1 MNELT
6 ANELNDPFNTP
17 AKYIVGIGA
26 SAGGLEAIEAF
37 FKKMPANSG
46 LAFVV
51 VQHLSPDYKSL
62 MVELLSKHTEMPVN
76 RIEDGV
82 LVKENNIYLLPP
94 RKNLSSFHG
103 RLLLTEQDHSE
114 GLNLPIDIFF
124 RSLAE
129 DMGEY
134 AISVVLSGTGSDGT
148 RGIRAIKERGGMVM
162 VQDDETAKFDG
173 MPKNAIATGLADFI
187 LPPDEMPKQL
197 LSFVKHPYAS
207 AQEIGGFQGDDSD
220 LTRIF
225 LMLREKSKVDFTY
238 YKPTTVLRRIERRVS
253 INQLQDLSEYVR
265 FLQNNPNE
273 VATLFQELLIGV
285 TCFFRDE
292 LAFDELRDK
301 WLGNLIE
308 HLQDDEIRL
317 WVAACSTG
325 EEAYSLAMLLAE
337 YREHTGEHFRVKIFA
352 TDVDHKAVEK
362 ASNGIYP
369 ASIAADVPPEL
380 LSKYFI
386 RREDNYQVS
395 QKIREMVVFAQHNLI
410 KDPPFTNIHLLSCR
424 NVLIY
429 LQSILQRKILALFN
443 FSLVKEGILMLG
455 ASESVGEMVDYFD
468 LVGPKWKI
476 YRSKGKYN
484 SGIGLGISDPTPFTK
499 GPFHNSVP
507 ASANRSNLAYYAD
520 DRVLDRFVRGLA
532 DDLLPFTLIV
542 NEHAQ
547 VTHVFGDAKDY
558 LAYPSGKLVQDV
570 TKIVKKDLSIPIAT
584 AIKRALSSRD
594 DIILS
599 NIRIREDQDVRSLTL
614 RVKSLPGKK
623 GQDPLL
629 AIFISETVKKDVLSE
644 SESLTFDVNQEAE
657 LRISDLE
664 HELQFTRENL
674 QATVEELE
682 TSNEELQ
689 ATNEELLASNE
700 ELQSTNEELQSVN
713 EELYTVNAEYQGKIT
728 ELTLLNNDLDNLF
741 NSTQIATLFLDENLD
756 IRRFTPKLQSIFHI
770 MAHDIDRPYS
780 HLSHRIV
787 DINLG
792 ELINSVMLNHQTI
805 AKEVQIEAGNWFLLR
820 ISPYAI
826 SDNVYAGVILTFVDI
841 DQLKKTQFELQQREQ
856 EETQRLATMVL
867 YSHDAIT
874 LQTLDGQILTWN
886 RGAEEL
892 YGWTEAEALQMN
904 FMALIPETEIGNDQ
918 QMRMKLK
925 NGDPIPEFE
934 AKRIAKNGT
943 VFSVWVT
950 VSVLYTENHH
960 RELIT
965 FTERD
970 IRSKQSAVNNNC
982 ASCVQRVTTIVLD
995 SEQDAVI
1002 LLDTQGNII
1011 DWNHRA
1017 EELYGWQGQEMINI
1031 NIADLVPAQEQAL
1044 TREKI
1049 QALVDGETRQH
1060 DLKVQSLTRDG
1071 CEIKARLSA
1080 SPLHNPTGEVV
1091 MIVVIERHPD

>member
-1 MNELT
+1 MNELM
-6 ANELNDPFNTP
+6 LP

-37 FKKMPANSG
+37 FKKMPVNSG

-94 RKNLSSFHG
+94 RKNLSLFHG
-103 RLLLTEQDHSE
+103 RLLLKEQNHSE

-134 AISVVLSGTGSDGT
+134 AISIVLSGTGSDGT

-173 MPKNAIATGLADFI
+173 MPKNAIATGLVDFI
-187 LPPDEMPKQL
+187 LSPEEMPKQL

-207 AQEIGGFQGDDSD
+207 TPETVALPGEDSD

-238 YKPTTVLRRIERRVS
+238 YKPTTVLRRIERRVT
-253 INQLQDLSEYVR
+253 INQMQDLSDYVS
-265 FLQNNPNE
+265 FLETNPAE
-273 VATLFQELLIGV
+273 IATLFQELLIGV

-301 WLGNLIE
+301 WLESVIE
-308 HLQDDEIRL
+308 HLQGDEIRL
-317 WVAACSTG
+317 WVTTCSTG
-325 EEAYSLAMLLAE
+325 EEAYTFAMLLAE
-337 YREHTGEHFRVKIFA
+337 YRERHGEFFRIKIFA
-352 TDVDHKAVEK
+352 TDVDHKAIEK

-369 ASIAADVPPEL
+369 ASIAADVPHEL
-380 LSKYFI
+380 LSKYFM
-386 RREDNYQVS
+386 RREDNYQIS

-410 KDPPFTNIHLLSCR
+410 KDPPFTNINLLSCR

-429 LQSILQRKILALFN
+429 LQPVLQRKILELFN
-443 FSLVKEGILMLG
+443 FSLVKDGVLMLG
-455 ASESVGEMVDYFD
+455 TSESIGEMVDYFE
-468 LVGPKWKI
+468 LVSAKWKI
-476 YRSKGKYN
+476 YRSKGK
-484 SGIGLGISDPTPFTK
+484 
-499 GPFHNSVP
+499 HNSTLGLSISEPATFKVP
-507 ASANRSNLAYYAD
+507 FSNNSTISSSRNLAYYSD

-532 DDLLPFTLIV
+532 DDILPFTLII
-542 NEHAQ
+542 NQQME

-558 LAYPSGKLVQDV
+558 LSYPSGKLVQDV

-584 AIKRALSSRD
+584 GIKRALSSQD
-594 DIILS
+594 DIVLS
-599 NIRIREDQDVRSLTL
+599 NIRIREAQNVRALNL
-614 RVKSLPGKK
+614 RIKCLPGKK

-629 AIFISETVKKDVLSE
+629 AIFISEAIKKDILSE

-657 LRISDLE
+657 QRISDLE

-741 NSTQIATLFLDENLD
+741 NSTHIATLFLDENLD
-756 IRRFTPKLQSIFHI
+756 IRRFTPKLQAIFHI
-770 MAHDIDRPYS
+770 MEHDIGRPYS
-780 HLSHRIV
+780 HLSHRLA
-787 DINLG
+787 DINLA
-792 ELINSVMLNHQTI
+792 E
-805 AKEVQIEAGNWFLLR
+805 QIEIVMMTHKSILKDVQTQAGNWYLLR
-820 ISPYAI
+820 ITPYNVA
-826 SDNVYAGVILTFVDI
+826 DNVYAGVILTFVDI
-841 DQLKKTQFELQQREQ
+841 DQLKKTQQELQQREQ
-856 EETQRLATMVL
+856 EETQRLATMVR
-867 YSHDAIT
+867 YSHDAIS
-874 LQTLDGQILTWN
+874 LQTLDGHLLTWN

-892 YGWTEAEALQMN
+892 YGWSEPEALQLN
-904 FMALIPETEIGNDQ
+904 FMQLLPESELLNDNAI
-918 QMRMKLK
+918 RLKLK
-925 NGDPIPEFE
+925 QGNFVPAFE
-934 AKRIAKNGT
+934 ARRVAKNGHL
-943 VFSVWVT
+943 FNVWVT
-950 VSVLYTENHH
+950 VSVLYADNHQ
-960 RELIT
+960 RELLA

-970 IRSKQSAVNNNC
+970 ISSRKSVEHKDCMNC
-982 ASCVQRVTTIVLD
+982 LQNLSSIVMD
-995 SEQDAVI
+995 VQDAII
-1002 LLDTQGNII
+1002 LLDPQSSIIAWNQG
-1011 DWNHRA
+1011 A
-1017 EELYGWQGQEMINI
+1017 EKLYGWQYHEVINSNFLDLIPSVERVIMANTLESLLIGESNQQYLNTRHLTKAGLDI
-1031 NIADLVPAQEQAL
+1031 NVNL
-1044 TREKI
+1044 
-1049 QALVDGETRQH
+1049 
-1060 DLKVQSLTRDG
+1060 SLT
-1071 CEIKARLSA
+1071 
-1080 SPLHNPTGEVV
+1080 PLGDNNDEVLL
-1091 MIVVIERHPD
+1091 IVITAQQSD

>member
-1 MNELT
+1 MNEL
-6 ANELNDPFNTP
+6 NELNELANSP

-37 FKKMPANSG
+37 FKKMPIHSG

-94 RKNLSSFHG
+94 RKNLNCFHG
-103 RLLLTEQDHSE
+103 RLLLTEQDRSE

-129 DMGEY
+129 DFGEY

-187 LPPDEMPKQL
+187 LSPEEMPKQL

-207 AQEIGGFQGDDSD
+207 SAPEAGLLKGDDSD

-238 YKPTTVLRRIERRVS
+238 YKPTTVLRRIERRVT
-253 INQLQDLSEYVR
+253 INQLNDLSEYVR
-265 FLQNNPNE
+265 YLQNNPNE

-292 LAFDELRDK
+292 SAFEELRDK
-301 WLGNLIE
+301 WLPSIIE
-308 HLQDDEIRL
+308 QLQEDEIRL

-325 EEAYSLAMLLAE
+325 EEAYSLAMLLSE
-337 YREHTGEHFRVKIFA
+337 YREQTGNHFRVKIFA
-352 TDVDHKAVEK
+352 TDVDHKAIEK

-380 LSKYFI
+380 LSKYFM
-386 RREDNYQVS
+386 RRDDNYQIS

-410 KDPPFTNIHLLSCR
+410 KDPPFTNINLLSCR

-429 LQSILQRKILALFN
+429 MQPVLQRKIFELFN

-455 ASESVGEMVDYFD
+455 TSESIGDMVDYFE
-468 LVGPKWKI
+468 LVGSKWKI
-476 YRSKGKYN
+476 HRSKGKN
-484 SGIGLGISDPTPFTK
+484 KSGIGLNMSDPAPFPFIK
-499 GPFHNSVP
+499 GPFNTTLAPPV
-507 ASANRSNLAYYAD
+507 NRSNLAYYAD

-542 NEHAQ
+542 NEKLEL
-547 VTHVFGDAKDY
+547 THVFGDAKDY
-558 LAYPSGKLVQDV
+558 LAYPTGKLVQDI
-570 TKIVKKDLSIPIAT
+570 TKIVIKDLSIPVAT
-584 AIKRALSSRD
+584 GIKRALSSNE
-594 DIILS
+594 DIILT
-599 NIRIREDQDVRSLTL
+599 NVRIREAQDVRSLNL
-614 RVKSLPGKK
+614 RVKTLPGKK
-623 GQDPLL
+623 GQEPLI
-629 AIFISETVKKDVLSE
+629 AIFISETVKKDTLSE

-657 LRISDLE
+657 QRISDLE

-713 EELYTVNAEYQGKIT
+713 EELYTVNAEYQGKIS
-728 ELTLLNNDLDNLF
+728 ELTILNNDLDNLF
-741 NSTQIATLFLDENLD
+741 DCTQIATLFLDENLD

-770 MAHDIDRPYS
+770 MEHDIGRPYS
-780 HLSHRIV
+780 HLSHRII
-787 DINLG
+787 DINLR
-792 ELINSVMLNHQTI
+792 EQIESVLLTHKTI
-805 AKEVQIEAGNWFLLR
+805 VKDIQIEAGNWYLLR
-820 ISPYAI
+820 ITPYTI

-841 DQLKKTQFELQQREQ
+841 DQLKKTQLELQQREQ
-856 EETQRLATMVL
+856 EETQRLATMVR
-867 YSHDAIT
+867 YSHDAIS

-892 YGWTEAEALQMN
+892 YGWSETEALQMN
-904 FMALIPETEIGNDQ
+904 FMTVMPDTESPIDQ
-918 QMRMKLK
+918 QVRVKLK
-925 NGDPIPEFE
+925 SGVPIPAFE
-934 AKRIAKNGT
+934 TKRIAKDGSIFN
-943 VFSVWVT
+943 VWVT
-950 VSVLYTENHH
+950 VSVLYVENHH
-960 RELIT
+960 RELVA

-970 IRSKQSAVNNNC
+970 MRPRQVLENNDC
-982 ASCVQRVTTIVLD
+982 VSCVKGLTSIVMD
-995 SEQDAVI
+995 SQDAII
-1002 LLDTQGNII
+1002 LLDTKGNIMA
-1011 DWNHRA
+1011 WNQSA
-1017 EELYGWQGQEMINI
+1017 EKLYGWQQQEVIGTNI
-1031 NIADLVPAQEQAL
+1031 IDLVPKHEQAL
-1044 TREKI
+1044 TSDRIE
-1049 QALVDGETRQH
+1049 ALVSGKVSKHNLEVQRLTKDGR
-1060 DLKVQSLTRDG
+1060 
-1071 CEIKARLSA
+1071 EINVHLSA
-1080 SPLHNPTGEVV
+1080 STLGNHNDEVL
-1091 MIVVIERHPD
+1091 MIVITERHLA

>member
-1 MNELT
+1 MNEL
-6 ANELNDPFNTP
+6 NELNELANASP

-26 SAGGLEAIEAF
+26 SAGGLEALESF
-37 FKKMPANSG
+37 FKKMSPNSG

-103 RLLLTEQDHSE
+103 RLLLTDQDHSE
-114 GLNLPIDIFF
+114 GRLNLPIDIFF

-134 AISVVLSGTGSDGT
+134 AISIVLSGTGSDGT

-187 LPPDEMPKQL
+187 LSPEEMPKQL

-207 AQEIGGFQGDDSD
+207 APESSLLPGDDND

-238 YKPTTVLRRIERRVS
+238 YKPTTILRRIERRVT
-253 INQLQDLSEYVR
+253 INQLNDLSEYVR
-265 FLQNNPNE
+265 YLQNNPNE
-273 VATLFQELLIGV
+273 VAILFQELLIGV

-301 WLGNLIE
+301 WLASIIE
-308 HLQDDEIRL
+308 HLQNDEIRV
-317 WVAACSTG
+317 WIAACSTG

-337 YREHTGEHFRVKIFA
+337 YREHTGEYFRIKIFA
-352 TDVDHKAVEK
+352 TDVDHKAIEK

-369 ASIAADVPPEL
+369 ASIAADVPPDL

-386 RREDNYQVS
+386 RREDNYQIT

-410 KDPPFTNIHLLSCR
+410 KDPPFTNINLLSCR

-429 LQSILQRKILALFN
+429 MQPVLQRKIFELFN
-443 FSLVKEGILMLG
+443 FSLVKEGVLMLG
-455 ASESVGEMVDYFD
+455 TSESIGDMVDYFE

-476 YRSKGKYN
+476 HRSKGKN
-484 SGIGLGISDPTPFTK
+484 ISAVGLSNSDPVPFIK
-499 GPFHNSVP
+499 GPFNTPLPQHN
-507 ASANRSNLAYYAD
+507 NRSNLAYYAD
-520 DRVLDRFVRGLA
+520 DRVLDRFVRSLA

-542 NEHAQ
+542 NEKMEL
-547 VTHVFGDAKDY
+547 THVFGDSKDY

-570 TKIVKKDLSIPIAT
+570 TKIVIKDLSIPVAT
-584 AIKRALSSRD
+584 GIKRALSGND
-594 DIILS
+594 DIVLT
-599 NIRIREDQDVRSLTL
+599 NIRIREAQDVRSLNL
-614 RVKSLPGKK
+614 RFKALPGKK
-623 GQDPLL
+623 GQEPLL
-629 AIFISETVKKDVLSE
+629 AIFISETVKKDVLSA

-657 LRISDLE
+657 QRINDLD

-674 QATVEELE
+674 QAAVEELE

-728 ELTLLNNDLDNLF
+728 ELTILNNDLDNLF

-756 IRRFTPKLQSIFHI
+756 IRRFTPILQSIFHI
-770 MAHDIDRPYS
+770 MEHDVGRPYS

-787 DINLG
+787 DIHLG
-792 ELINSVMLNHQTI
+792 ELINTVVLNHKTIVKDVQTT
-805 AKEVQIEAGNWFLLR
+805 AGNWYLLR
-820 ISPYAI
+820 ITPYAI
-826 SDNVYAGVILTFVDI
+826 SDNMYAGVILSFIDI
-841 DQLKKTQFELQQREQ
+841 DQLKKTQLELQLRGQ
-856 EETQRLATMVL
+856 EETQRLATMVR
-867 YSHDAIT
+867 YSHDAIS
-874 LQTLDGQILTWN
+874 LQTMDGQILTWN

-892 YGWTEAEALQMN
+892 YGWSEQEALQMS
-904 FMALIPETEIGNDQ
+904 FMAVVPENERACDRKTRENLRNGIPVLGFETS
-918 QMRMKLK
+918 RV
-925 NGDPIPEFE
+925 
-934 AKRIAKNGT
+934 AKDGS
-943 VFSVWVT
+943 VFNVWVT
-950 VSVLYTENHH
+950 VSVLYAEDHN
-960 RELIT
+960 RELIA

-970 IRSKQSAVNNNC
+970 IRARQIVEDKDCV
-982 ASCVQRVTTIVLD
+982 SCMHRLTTIVMD
-995 SEQDAVI
+995 VQDAII
-1002 LLDTQGNII
+1002 LLDPQGNIMA
-1011 DWNHRA
+1011 WNQSA
-1017 EELYGWQGQEMINI
+1017 EKLYGWQEHEVINT
-1031 NIADLVPAQEQAL
+1031 NIIDLVSEREQAL
-1044 TREKI
+1044 ARDRIE
-1049 QALVDGETRQH
+1049 ALVNGEVMQHSLKMRHLAKDGR
-1060 DLKVQSLTRDG
+1060 
-1071 CEIKARLSA
+1071 EITVSFSA
-1080 SPLHNPTGEVV
+1080 SALNNHNGEVLL
-1091 MIVVIERHPD
+1091 IVVTESHLI

>member
-1 MNELT
+1 M
-6 ANELNDPFNTP
+6 
-17 AKYIVGIGA
+17 
-26 SAGGLEAIEAF
+26 
-37 FKKMPANSG
+37 
-46 LAFVV
+46 
-51 VQHLSPDYKSL
+51 
-62 MVELLSKHTEMPVN
+62 
-76 RIEDGV
+76 
-82 LVKENNIYLLPP
+82 
-94 RKNLSSFHG
+94 
-103 RLLLTEQDHSE
+103 
-114 GLNLPIDIFF
+114 
-124 RSLAE
+124 
-129 DMGEY
+129 
-134 AISVVLSGTGSDGT
+134 
-148 RGIRAIKERGGMVM
+148 
-162 VQDDETAKFDG
+162 
-173 MPKNAIATGLADFI
+173 
-187 LPPDEMPKQL
+187 
-197 LSFVKHPYAS
+197 
-207 AQEIGGFQGDDSD
+207 
-220 LTRIF
+220 
-225 LMLREKSKVDFTY
+225 
-238 YKPTTVLRRIERRVS
+238 
-253 INQLQDLSEYVR
+253 
-265 FLQNNPNE
+265 
-273 VATLFQELLIGV
+273 
-285 TCFFRDE
+285 
-292 LAFDELRDK
+292 
-301 WLGNLIE
+301 
-308 HLQDDEIRL
+308 
-317 WVAACSTG
+317 AACSTG

-352 TDVDHKAVEK
+352 TDVDHKAIEK

-369 ASIAADVPPEL
+369 ASIAADVPPDL
-380 LSKYFI
+380 LSKYFM

-443 FSLVKEGILMLG
+443 FSLVKEGVLMLG
-455 ASESVGEMVDYFD
+455 ASESVDYFD
-468 LVGPKWKI
+468 MVGPKWKI

-484 SGIGLGISDPTPFTK
+484 SGIGLGISDPAPFIK
-499 GPFHNSVP
+499 GAFHNG
-507 ASANRSNLAYYAD
+507 ASASVNRSNLAYYAD
-520 DRVLDRFVRGLA
+520 DRVLDRFVCGMA

-542 NEHAQ
+542 NEHSE

-584 AIKRALSSRD
+584 GIKRALSSHD
-594 DIILS
+594 DILLS
-599 NIRIREDQDVRSLTL
+599 NIRIREAQDVRSLNL

-623 GQDPLL
+623 GQDPLF

-657 LRISDLE
+657 QRISDLE

-756 IRRFTPKLQSIFHI
+756 IRRYTPRLQSIFHI
-770 MAHDIDRPYS
+770 MAHDVDRPYS

-792 ELINSVMLNHQTI
+792 ELIDSVMLNHQTI
-805 AKEVQIEAGNWFLLR
+805 AKEVQIEAGNWYLLR
-820 ISPYAI
+820 ISPYTI

-892 YGWTEAEALQMN
+892 YGWTETEALPMN
-904 FMALIPETEIGNDQ
+904 FMALIPETEIANDQ

-925 NGDPIPEFE
+925 NGTPIPEFE
-934 AKRIAKNGT
+934 ARRIAKNGT
-943 VFSVWVT
+943 VFSVWLT

-970 IRSKQSAVNNNC
+970 IRSRQSAANNDC
-982 ASCVQRVTTIVLD
+982 VSCVQRVTTIVLD

-1002 LLDTQGNII
+1002 LLDPQGNIM
-1011 DWNHRA
+1011 DWNQGA
-1017 EELYGWQGQEMINI
+1017 EKLYGWQGQEMVNI
-1031 NIADLVPAQEQAL
+1031 NITDLVPARERAL

-1049 QALVDGETRQH
+1049 QSLINGEAKQH
-1060 DLKVQSLTRDG
+1060 DLKVQCLTEEG
-1071 CEIKARLSA
+1071 CEITARLSA
-1080 SPLHNPTGEVV
+1080 SALDNHKG
-1091 MIVVIERHPD
+1091 RSRDDCCY

>member
-6 ANELNDPFNTP
+6 VPTHSP

-37 FKKMPANSG
+37 FKKMPPTSG

-82 LVKENNIYLLPP
+82 LVEENNIYLLPP

-103 RLLLTEQDHSE
+103 RLLLKDQDHTE

-134 AISVVLSGTGSDGT
+134 AISIILSGTGSDGT

-173 MPKNAIATGLADFI
+173 MPKNAIATGVVDFI
-187 LPPDEMPKQL
+187 LSPDEMPKQL
-197 LSFVKHPYAS
+197 LSFIKHPYAT
-207 AQEIGGFQGDDSD
+207 APETVLLPGDDNA

-238 YKPTTVLRRIERRVS
+238 YKPTTVLRRIERRVTV
-253 INQLQDLSEYVR
+253 NQLQDLSEYVR
-265 FLQNNPNE
+265 FMENNPNE

-292 LAFDELRDK
+292 LAFEELRDK
-301 WLGNLIE
+301 WLANIIE
-308 HLQDDEIRL
+308 HLRDDEIRL
-317 WVAACSTG
+317 WVTACSTG
-325 EEAYSLAMLLAE
+325 EEAYSFAMLLSE
-337 YREHTGEHFRVKIFA
+337 YRERSGEFFKIKIFA
-352 TDVDHKAVEK
+352 TDVDHRAVEK
-362 ASNGIYP
+362 ASNGVYP
-369 ASIAADVPPEL
+369 ASIAADVPYEL
-380 LSKYFI
+380 LSKYFV

-410 KDPPFTNIHLLSCR
+410 KDPPFTNINLLSCR

-429 LQSILQRKILALFN
+429 LQPVLQRKILELFN

-455 ASESVGEMVDYFD
+455 TSESIGEMVDYFD
-468 LVGPKWKI
+468 LVGSKWKI
-476 YRSKGKYN
+476 YRSRGKHN
-484 SGIGLGISDPTPFTK
+484 SGIGMNISDPPTFVK
-499 GPFHNSVP
+499 GPFNNNPTVQS
-507 ASANRSNLAYYAD
+507 NRSNLAYYAD

-542 NEHAQ
+542 NEQ
-547 VTHVFGDAKDY
+547 MEVTHVFGDAKDY
-558 LAYPSGKLVQDV
+558 MAYPSGKLVHDV

-584 AIKRALSSRD
+584 GIKRALSSRD

-599 NIRIREDQDVRSLTL
+599 NIRIREAQAVRSLNL
-614 RVKSLPGKK
+614 RIKCLPGKK

-644 SESLTFDVNQEAE
+644 SESLSFDVSQEAE
-657 LRISDLE
+657 QRISDLE

-728 ELTLLNNDLDNLF
+728 ELTLVNNDLDNLF
-741 NSTQIATLFLDENLD
+741 NSTHIATLFLDENLD
-756 IRRFTPKLQSIFHI
+756 IRRFTPKLQSIFNI
-770 MAHDIDRPYS
+770 MEQDIGRPYR

-787 DINLG
+787 DINLA
-792 ELINSVMLNHQTI
+792 EQINLVMTSHKPILKDVQT
-805 AKEVQIEAGNWFLLR
+805 ETGNWHLLR
-820 ISPYAI
+820 ITPYNVA
-826 SDNVYAGVILTFVDI
+826 DDVYAGVILTFVDI
-841 DQLKKTQFELQQREQ
+841 DQLKKTQLELNQRDQ
-856 EETQRLATMVL
+856 EETQRLATLVR
-867 YSHDAIT
+867 YSHDAIS
-874 LQTLDGQILTWN
+874 LQTLDGHILTWN

-892 YGWTEAEALQMN
+892 YGWTETEALQMN
-904 FMALIPETEIGNDQ
+904 FMQLIPETEKLSDEK
-918 QMRMKLK
+918 MRIKLK
-925 NGDPIPEFE
+925 TGQPIPTFE
-934 AKRIAKNGT
+934 TQRLAKNGNI
-943 VFSVWVT
+943 FNVWVT
-950 VSVLYTENHH
+950 VSILYADDYQ
-960 RELIT
+960 RELIA

-970 IRSKQSAVNNNC
+970 MRRSRPSTANNDC
-982 ASCVQRVTTIVLD
+982 MPCIHRLTSIMMEAKD
-995 SEQDAVI
+995 SII
-1002 LLDTQGNII
+1002 LLDTKGNII
-1011 DWNHRA
+1011 AWNQGA
-1017 EELYGWQGQEMINI
+1017 EKLYGWKQQEVIHTNFV
-1031 NIADLVPAQEQAL
+1031 DLMPAQEQLLMRTRIEAL
-1044 TREKI
+1044 INGQMTQHDIEARRLTKEGREI
-1049 QALVDGETRQH
+1049 TVIVTASALGNYDGEALLIVMT
-1060 DLKVQSLTRDG
+1060 
-1071 CEIKARLSA
+1071 ERLS
-1080 SPLHNPTGEVV
+1080 
-1091 MIVVIERHPD
+1091 I